1 MPTGKPLTILFS
13 GMIAGDPRQGG
24 ASWAILQYLL
34 GFARLG
40 HRVYFVEPV
49 QPEKLAAETTSTD
62 VRKYFGRIVRA
73 FELDGRAALLAAG
86 SKQTI
91 GLSYAELVRIARN
104 ADVLFNVSGMLV
116 DPELIGPIP
125 NRVYLDLDPVFVQL
139 WHAAENV
146 DMRFAAH
153 THHVT
158 VGLNIGTSACDIP
171 TCGIR
176 WKHTL
181 PPVVLQYW
189 PAHPPRKSPLQD
201 ALTTIGNWRAYGS
214 VHHGGRQYG
223 QKVHSLREMIDLPR
237 RTPQRLALAMSIHPS
252 ETSDL
257 ELLRRNR
264 WELLDPAVVASSPG
278 RYRRFIQNSRGEI
291 GIAKS
296 GYVLARSGWISDR
309 TVCYL
314 ASGRPVIAQQTGFT
328 AHLPCG
334 EGLLAFSTMEQAIE
348 AIEQINRDYPR
359 HCAAARRI
367 AEEHF
372 DSDRVL
378 SHLLEMA
385 EVAG

>member
-1 MPTGKPLTILFS
+1 
-13 GMIAGDPRQGG
+13 
-24 ASWAILQYLL
+24 
-34 GFARLG
+34 
-40 HRVYFVEPV
+40 
-49 QPEKLAAETTSTD
+49 
-62 VRKYFGRIVRA
+62 
-73 FELDGRAALLAAG
+73 
-86 SKQTI
+86 
-91 GLSYAELVRIARN
+91 
-104 ADVLFNVSGMLV
+104 
-116 DPELIGPIP
+116 
-125 NRVYLDLDPVFVQL
+125 
-139 WHAAENV
+139 
-146 DMRFAAH
+146 
-153 THHVT
+153 
-158 VGLNIGTSACDIP
+158 
-171 TCGIR
+171 
-176 WKHTL
+176 
-181 PPVVLQYW
+181 VLQYW